1 MIVSRDAQWIYQ
13 PLDIVDD
20 SSPVLAMRQ
29 PVFMAC
35 CWDVDELGC
44 IIFFAVASVDTEV
57 SVTHPLL
64 LAAASAFAMQTDAE
78 RDITVGRLLARG
90 FMTECLDGCVCI
102 NPKIALMFEQ
112 SDLDA
117 RLLAEWAAAKKEA
130 PVPTPPGNE
139 AVLK

>member
-1 MIVSRDAQWIYQ
+1 M
-13 PLDIVDD
+13 DIVDN

-29 PVFMAC
+29 PVCMAC
-35 CWDVDELGC
+35 CWDIDELGC
-44 IIFFAVASVDTEV
+44 IICFAIASVDTEV

-90 FMTECLDGCVCI
+90 FMAECLDGCVCI
-102 NPKIALMFEQ
+102 NPNIALTFER

-117 RLLAEWAAAKKEA
+117 RLLAEWTAAKEEA
-130 PVPTPPGNE
+130 LVPTPPGNE